1 MEHDDRLALR
11 HAMVDLVRIDG
22 HASHSEGRT
31 PRIAHELRDA
41 DEGARRRVR
50 RRLHDCA
57 KEGGGEDKERVTQD
71 AVVSFGVLGHL
82 WRTAG
87 YHEVCAADE
96 DGYDGGGRGE
106 DRE

>member
-1 MEHDDRLALR
+1 MTALPFVTPWSILSAST
-11 HAMVDLVRIDG
+11 AMRPTARGGPRASRTNCATPTRVPDG
-22 HASHSEGRT
+22 AS
-31 PRIAHELRDA
+31 A
-41 DEGARRRVR
+41 GACTTVQRRW
-50 RRLHDCA
+50 
-57 KEGGGEDKERVTQD
+57 EDKERVTQD

-106 DRE
+106 DWE